1 MKIQELSTVTLRIS
15 RSIVLFLLLVVAVSA
30 SGCGNDSHE
39 GTGIATNL
47 QLVATFEG
55 GNLYQA
61 GKFKVLELRGT
72 YKQMGRQ
79 YGRLMSS
86 EILAMYDEV
95 VRHFG
100 GDWGA
105 PSLQDFSMQLF
116 QLYPARYQEL
126 ADGITETSG
135 IDKNKI
141 AVLSEFFDYVI
152 KMAGTPFHCSG
163 ITAWG
168 DYTGNAPLVMG
179 RDFDFP
185 LTFRN
190 FDQFITVV
198 VYKPSDGSRPVA
210 IITYPGQLGSIQS
223 FNDAGLVLENND
235 GSSSGDPNRYFGQ
248 RVPFLVN
255 DVEMMLHATSLE
267 LLDAALKNS
276 PVHYPL
282 IFNVASP
289 DRAYCYEIAT
299 YDVKRRDG
307 DPSGL
312 VIGVNHFMSPGWP
325 APPPEKQAS
334 IDNSVTRY
342 NNLNLLAERY
352 KGQINAER
360 MMAILDIPVD
370 QGGPTPVEY
379 SIYQFVY
386 VPGEL
391 KLWVKALTYSDWT
404 LIDLKLLFN

>member
-1 MKIQELSTVTLRIS
+1 MKMQELNTVTLRIS
-15 RSIVLFLLLVVAVSA
+15 KSIVLFLLLVVAVPA
-30 SGCGNDSHE
+30 SGGASDNPK
-39 GTGIATNL
+39 GRGIATNL
-47 QLVATFEG
+47 QPVASFEG
-55 GNLYQA
+55 GSLYQA
-61 GKFKVLELRGT
+61 GKFKVLELKGT

-86 EILAMYDEV
+86 EILAVYDEV
-95 VRHFG
+95 VRQFG
-100 GDWGA
+100 EDRGA

-141 AVLSEFFDYVI
+141 AVLSEFFDYVL
-152 KMAGTPFHCSG
+152 KSAGTSFHCSG
-163 ITAWG
+163 ITAWR
-168 DYTGNAPLVMG
+168 DYTGNTPLVMG
-179 RDFDFP
+179 RNFDFP
-185 LTFRN
+185 QAFRS
-190 FDQFITVV
+190 FDRFITIV

-210 IITYPGQLGSIQS
+210 ILTYPGQLGSIQS

-255 DVEMMLHATSLE
+255 DVEVMLHATSLE
-267 LLDAALKNS
+267 SLDAALKNLR
-276 PVHYPL
+276 VHYPL

-289 DRAYCYEIAT
+289 DRAYCYEMAT

-307 DPSGL
+307 DSSGL

-325 APPPEKQAS
+325 APPSEKQAS

-342 NNLNLLAERY
+342 NNLNVLAERY
-352 KGQINAER
+352 KGKINAEQ
-360 MMAILDIPVD
+360 MMAILDVPVD
-370 QGGPTPVEY
+370 QGGPTPVDY

-386 VPGEL
+386 VPAEL
-391 KLWVKALTYSDWT
+391 RLWIKALTYSDWT
-404 LIDLKLLFN
+404 LIDLNLLFN